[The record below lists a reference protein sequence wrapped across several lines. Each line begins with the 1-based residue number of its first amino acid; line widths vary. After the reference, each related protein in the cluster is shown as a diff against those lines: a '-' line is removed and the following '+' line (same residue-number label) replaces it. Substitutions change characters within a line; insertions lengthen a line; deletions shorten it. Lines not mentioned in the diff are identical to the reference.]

1 MERDGHFSGV
11 AAREV
16 GLVAE
21 RAPRTRMKGTDT
33 IMEVSE
39 GRRGVTQ
46 AAASRR
52 GRGHRG
58 ARAPASLPCARLGR
72 GRAPGEGTAPR
83 APVATFWAARATR
96 PSEAIPDLLTPS
108 AGPATEG

>member
-72 GRAPGEGTAPR
+72 GRTPGEGTGPH
-83 APVATFWAARATR
+83 APVATFR
-96 PSEAIPDLLTPS
+96 PPGSPGHPPL
-108 AGPATEG
+108 